1 MEPENYNKCDKRAC
15 CCLNIIIGIVFAF
28 ILGVIGLI
36 LGVVYISTLIGNLG
50 VLIATASI
58 LGFFFILLVV
68 YKLCACKIRRC

>member
-1 MEPENYNKCDKRAC
+1 MMEPENYNKCDKRAC

-28 ILGVIGLI
+28 ILGV
-36 LGVVYISTLIGNLG
+36 VYVSTLIGNLG